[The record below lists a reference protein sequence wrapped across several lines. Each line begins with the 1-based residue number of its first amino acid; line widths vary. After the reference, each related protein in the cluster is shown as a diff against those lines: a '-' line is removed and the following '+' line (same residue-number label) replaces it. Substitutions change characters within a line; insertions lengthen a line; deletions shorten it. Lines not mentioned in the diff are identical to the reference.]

1 LNAYAYVACTVV
13 ICPAHALRCLGK
25 GAHGWPLGQRVVGT
39 LRHTIIPAVFGS
51 SYSLYRLQ
59 LGFVSVAHPTKCE
72 MGGQY
77 REDTGVTDEEVR
89 KIYERVRVQDCV
101 DMEDAESECGPCPAG
116 KTVVWEIVETKR
128 VGGRPQAQWTTILP
142 DLARMLER
150 AFQSDRASI
159 CVRYYT
165 DKEAKRIDINALG
178 HIVGGVPYTM
188 DTNYMVQIRGTS
200 PFTSRRLR
208 RSFHDIKVEV
218 AHPSGEDPVTHAHS
232 LPQSTDDDM
241 GMMDC

>member
-1 LNAYAYVACTVV
+1 
-13 ICPAHALRCLGK
+13 
-25 GAHGWPLGQRVVGT
+25 
-39 LRHTIIPAVFGS
+39 
-51 SYSLYRLQ
+51 
-59 LGFVSVAHPTKCE
+59 

-77 REDTGVTDEEVR
+77 LEDTGVTDEEVQ
-89 KIYERVRVQDCV
+89 KIYERVRLQECV

-116 KTVVWEIVETKR
+116 KTVVWEIVESKR
-128 VGGRPQAQWTTILP
+128 VGGRVQPQWTTVLP

-188 DTNYMVQIRGTS
+188 DTNYMLQIRGTT

-208 RSFHDIKVEV
+208 RSFHDIIGEV
-218 AHPSGEDPVTHAHS
+218 AHPPGQDPVTQAQGS
-232 LPQSTDDDM
+232 PQCADDDM
-241 GMMDC
+241 GIMDC